1 MWFYPP
7 CRAPLLMGINGK
19 SLEFMFLF
27 ILNALSP
34 QTLKP
39 QSLLGTRSS
48 VVFFLP
54 PEIPIHSHFLCLLP
68 LQLLLHP
75 LLFHFSCPPSSARQA
90 PSHLHPSFLPDVSLP
105 GYPTVPPGQCTCQ
118 FRLGHRSQTDQQS
131 NRAHRRVWLAIM
143 GHSHTVVY
151 KTSRTNMYKS
161 SECM

>member
-1 MWFYPP
+1 MWFYPA

-75 LLFHFSCPPSSARQA
+75 LLFHFSARRPVPARLHLTFTRVSCWTFLCLVTLLFFLSSA
-90 PSHLHPSFLPDVSLP
+90 PVSS
-105 GYPTVPPGQCTCQ
+105 GWDT
-118 FRLGHRSQTDQQS
+118 GHR
-131 NRAHRRVWLAIM
+131 R
-143 GHSHTVVY
+143 
-151 KTSRTNMYKS
+151 TSSPIGPTGVFGWPS
-161 SECM
+161 WGTATQ